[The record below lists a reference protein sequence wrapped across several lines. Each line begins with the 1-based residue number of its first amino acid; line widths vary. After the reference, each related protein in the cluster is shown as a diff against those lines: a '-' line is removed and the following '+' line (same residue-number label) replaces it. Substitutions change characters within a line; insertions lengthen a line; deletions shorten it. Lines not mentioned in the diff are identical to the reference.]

1 MKKKMTAV
9 LMSALMVASMVGCGS
24 QSGGTT
30 TAAAETTTAKAAT
43 GAAETTAST
52 DSTGGG
58 DDSYADLPEIQ
69 ITFASSQSSALEVS
83 KFIIAEAERIEEST
97 GGKLKIKV
105 AFDGTLGSD
114 SELVESCMAG
124 SIPMI
129 LLSSSAM
136 VSYIPE
142 MAVFDMPM
150 VFNSRASAYEK
161 IPSIRD
167 TMNEF
172 TNQKKLQMLYMA
184 SGTMRSL
191 TSNKEI
197 KTPEDFK
204 GLNIRTLEN
213 SYHMAFWKNMGANP
227 TPLAFSELYLGLQ
240 QGLVDAQDNP
250 IQAVYAMKFH
260 EVQDYYMDIP
270 AFANVSCYAMNLEY
284 FNELPDAYKDILDE
298 FIQSSIEYSYNSQK
312 EQDAV
317 VFEAIGDQITV
328 LDYTDDIAAA
338 MEEAAKPV
346 WDMLR
351 ADLGDDLIDAYLAIS
366 DVQ

>member
-9 LMSALMVASMVGCGS
+9 LMSALMAASMIGCGS
-24 QSGGTT
+24 QSAGTT
-30 TAAAETTTAKAAT
+30 TAEDTT

-52 DSTGGG
+52 DSTGGRN
-58 DDSYADLPEIQ
+58 DAYADLPEIQ
-69 ITFASSQSSALEVS
+69 ITFASSQSSALAVS

-105 AFDGTLGSD
+105 AFDGTLGND

-150 VFNSRASAYEK
+150 VFKSGASAYEK

-167 TMNEF
+167 TINEF
-172 TNQKKLQMLYMA
+172 ANQKKLQMLYIA
-184 SGTMRSL
+184 SSNMRSL

-270 AFANVSCYAMNLEY
+270 AFASVSCYVMNLDY
-284 FNELPDAYKDILDE
+284 FYELPEAYKNILDE
-298 FIQSSIEYSYNSQK
+298 FIQNTTEYAYNSQK
-312 EQDAV
+312 EQDAA

-328 LDYTDDIAAA
+328 LNYTDDIAAV
-338 MEEAAKPV
+338 MEEAAKPI

-351 ADLGDDLIDAYLAIS
+351 TDLGDNLVDAYRAIS